1 MTPAPRPQLLDGKLK
16 GRLAELVER
25 LGVTGAARELRMS
38 PSTIARLLAGTAVR
52 KTSVFYAA
60 SALRG
65 AR

>member
-1 MTPAPRPQLLDGKLK
+1 VEKEPRPILDTRMHAQLAK
-16 GRLAELVER
+16 LVER
-25 LGVTGAARELRMS
+25 LGVTGAAKELRMS